1 MHVPS
6 LRMAGPGPGAVLAGG
21 SFALSK
27 LVWQWSL
34 VAEVFSLNNLFV
46 GFLLSLAVCF
56 HHADTVEQRKKVI
69 IAIPQLKL
77 AVQCLLFV

>member
-1 MHVPS
+1 
-6 LRMAGPGPGAVLAGG
+6 MAGPGPGAVLAGG

-46 GFLLSLAVCF
+46 GFLFSLSACF
-56 HHADTVEQRKKVI
+56 YNAESADQKRKVMDTVSKLQLALQRSQF
-69 IAIPQLKL
+69 A
-77 AVQCLLFV
+77 